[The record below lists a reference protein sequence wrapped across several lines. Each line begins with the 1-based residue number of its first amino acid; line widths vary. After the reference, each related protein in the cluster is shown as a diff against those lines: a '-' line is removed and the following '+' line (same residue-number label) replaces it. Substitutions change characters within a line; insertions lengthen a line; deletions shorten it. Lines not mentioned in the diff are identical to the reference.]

1 MNEFTQLM
9 YVYAKA
15 TQCLVRRIQNL
26 MLLYVLIKYELIV
39 KTPENYFLFNYF
51 L

>member
-15 TQCLVRRIQNL
+15 TQCLVLGEYKIL

-39 KTPENYFLFNYF
+39 KTPENYFL
-51 L
+51 